1 MHLNYHFLTHLV
13 QELNSTIIGLDL
25 RSCYSQS
32 KDEIIFN
39 LTDESNH
46 FYVQAQLDSNF
57 TCLTFPEEHHRA
69 KRNSIDLFRDT
80 INKKVLGIAMVT
92 NDRSFI
98 IHLSENYNLLFK
110 LHGNRSNII
119 LYERDS
125 FVEMFNNRLK
135 KDQQVHPSDIAKLHK
150 PDLES
155 WSTNPSLRHH
165 FPTFGPRVQAHLA
178 KNDLDTLP
186 YNEQWQLITCVIDR
200 LAKAKHF
207 FIEVDERGMPFLT
220 MFESEQALSKQDTPT
235 QVCNALSKYYHQTYL
250 FDQEK
255 SKYIQLLTAQISKT
269 DKYIKN
275 TQRKLDSLHNKRSY
289 DEVANIIMANLHAIP
304 NNVESVEL
312 NDIYINKPI
321 LIKLKPNVSPQKLA
335 EQYYRKSK
343 NQSKERQNLEEN
355 LLKKE
360 AELESL
366 ESLKSELSTI
376 SDRKHLRQFVSLN
389 LTDQINKQEEKR
401 LPYYRQEIDGFE
413 VRIGKSAKDNDLMLR
428 QYSHKDD
435 TWLHARDVPGSHVLI
450 RHQKHLQV
458 SNDVIEKVAQLAAYY
473 SKRKHDSLAPVIYT
487 ARKFV
492 RKSKNLLPG
501 QVIVDKENVVIV
513 KPAKKPSLSH

>member
-1 MHLNYHFLTHLV
+1 MQLNYHFLTHLV
-13 QELNSTIIGLDL
+13 RELRSTIIGLTVS
-25 RSCYSQS
+25 SCYSQS
-32 KDEIIFN
+32 KDEIIFS
-39 LTDESNH
+39 LTDGSSQC
-46 FYVQAQLDSNF
+46 YIRAQLSSNF
-57 TCLTFPEEHHRA
+57 TCLTFPAEHHRA
-69 KRNSIDLFRDT
+69 KRNSVDLFGDT
-80 INKKVLGIAMVT
+80 INSKVLAINMLA

-98 IHLSENYNLLFK
+98 IRLSENYELLFK
-110 LHGNRSNII
+110 LHGNRSNVI
-119 LYERDS
+119 LYEQGS

-135 KDQQVHPSDIAKLHK
+135 KDQQMLPSDIAKPHR

-165 FPTFGPRVQAHLA
+165 FPTFGPRVLAHLA
-178 KNDLDTLP
+178 KNDLDTLSP
-186 YNEQWQLITCVIDR
+186 NEQWLLITRIIDM
-200 LAKAKHF
+200 LSEAKHF

-220 MFESEQALSKQDTPT
+220 MFESDQALSKHDTPT
-235 QVCNALSKYYHQTYL
+235 QACNALSKYYHQTYL

-255 SKYIQLLTAQISKT
+255 SKYTRLLTAQISKT
-269 DKYIKN
+269 DKYVKN
-275 TQRKLDSLHNKRSY
+275 TRRKLDSLHNKRSY

-312 NDIYINKPI
+312 NDIYTSKPI

-360 AELESL
+360 AELVSL
-366 ESLKSELSTI
+366 ESLISALSTI
-376 SDRKHLRQFVSLN
+376 SDRKHLRQFVHLN

-401 LPYYRQEIDGFE
+401 LPYYQQEIDGFE

-458 SNDVIEKVAQLAAYY
+458 SKDVIEKVAQLAAYY

-513 KPAKKPSLSH
+513 KPAKTPSPSH